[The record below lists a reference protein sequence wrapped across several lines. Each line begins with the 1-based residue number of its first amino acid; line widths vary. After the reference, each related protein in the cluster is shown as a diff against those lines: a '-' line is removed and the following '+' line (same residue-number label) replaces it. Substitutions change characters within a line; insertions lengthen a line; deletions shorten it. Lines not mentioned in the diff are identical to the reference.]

1 MVNRRRFIPT
11 VISAALIALFLPL
24 VASAQGGYD
33 PWGRRD
39 RRNNDDW
46 RYGRN
51 DNRGLRDVARR
62 LDDRSG
68 DFQRHLDSALDRSRI
83 DDTRREDNINNMAR
97 EFRHAASNFR
107 DRVDDG
113 RNLSRASNEAHRLL
127 QIGSRLDGIVQRVGD
142 SRARSD
148 WAQIRQDL
156 RIVGNAYGINYS
168 GGGYGRNDGYYGR
181 DDDRYRNRRNDRRNN
196 NNEWWR
202 RLPF

>member
-113 RNLSRASNEAHRLL
+113 RNLGRASNEAHRLL

-142 SRARSD
+142 SRTRSD

-156 RIVGNAYGINYS
+156 RVVGNIYGINYG